1 MNVQKPR
8 NRLTTL
14 ASSLVFCGACAAGAA
29 AQETGAAPAF
39 VLELNRAEAQVSSC
53 RLTFV
58 AENRLGADLAK
69 AGYEIVLFDAKG
81 LVERLTVF
89 DFGAM
94 PAGKTLV
101 RRFDLAGA
109 DCASISR
116 ILVNGASACEGTGV
130 QASACAA
137 ALVTQNK
144 TDITFGR

>member
-1 MNVQKPR
+1 MQGSR
-8 NRLTTL
+8 RRLTVL
-14 ASSLVFCGACAAGAA
+14 ALSLAACV
-29 AQETGAAPAF
+29 TGAGRAPGEDAARPSF
-39 VLELNRAEAQVSSC
+39 VLELNRAEAQAGSC

-109 DCASISR
+109 DCAGLSR
-116 ILVNGASACEGTGV
+116 ILVNGAASCEGPGID
-130 QASACAA
+130 AGACAA
-137 ALVTQNK
+137 GLETRNK
-144 TDITFGR
+144 TAIAFGH